1 MRLLCGGASNALMG
15 PFHVAFCGGGAWVE
29 VACDPFGQEI
39 GASIKETASDCFNDC
54 RDRGTAH
61 RLMCELDAVG
71 LGLDGVCEETEF
83 VRWGVW
89 QRVFCCMLPSC
100 RLGY

>member
-1 MRLLCGGASNALMG
+1 
-15 PFHVAFCGGGAWVE
+15 
-29 VACDPFGQEI
+29 
-39 GASIKETASDCFNDC
+39 
-54 RDRGTAH
+54 
-61 RLMCELDAVG
+61 LMCELDAVG